1 MSPHGPR
8 MVGRSAIS
16 GLPEPQEKLAEG
28 LRALKGL
35 GPYLWPRDSIE
46 LRVRVVLAMALL
58 IAGKLVN
65 ITVPLFYKQAVDAL
79 SGAGTAGAVIA
90 VPVGLILAYGLARLT
105 SQGFNELRNGVFAK
119 VAQRA
124 VRRIA
129 LSAFRH
135 IHSLSLRF
143 HLDRRTGGLARAVER
158 GIAGIEFLLSF
169 MLFNVIPTLFEILV
183 VSAIL
188 WRLYNWQFAAVT
200 LATIVTY
207 IGFTFVITD
216 WRVRFRREMNE
227 RNSEANTKSVDSL
240 LNYETVKYFANEEH
254 EAQRY
259 DRALQ
264 AYERAAVKS
273 ETTLALLNVG
283 RGAIIAS
290 GLIGIML
297 LAGQGVAAGAMTV
310 GDFVLVNTY
319 LIQLYMPLNF
329 LGMVYRNIKQSLT
342 DIEQMMGLL
351 KIRPE
356 IEDRPGAPDLAV
368 KRGMVAFRNVD
379 FRYDPR
385 REILRDVDFAVP
397 PGARVAIVG
406 PSGAGKSTIAR
417 LLFRFYDVTD
427 GAIEIDGQD
436 IRDLTQDSLRR
447 AIGVVPQD
455 TVLFN
460 DTIYYNI
467 AYGRP
472 GAARAEI
479 EEAARLARIHDFITT
494 LPDGYETMVGE
505 RGLKL
510 RGRAKLPSRR
520 IEPRERHRAHRTGRQ
535 MARICKVLI
544 VENDDDVR
552 DLLGEIF
559 HDEGFRFTMVK
570 TGAEMREA
578 LDDDDYD
585 IVVID
590 VTQPGHED
598 GFALAEIA
606 RDQGCGV
613 ILVTGDNRHLERLQ
627 TSGQHY
633 LLKPFR
639 VQRLVEIVDKILV
652 ETAAKCVRRKRGD
665 GSFFPARMG

>member
-8 MVGRSAIS
+8 MVGRSSIT
-16 GLPEPQEKLAEG
+16 GLPEPQEKLAAG
-28 LRALKGL
+28 VRALKGL
-35 GPYLWPRDSIE
+35 GPYLWPRDSLE
-46 LRVRVVLAMALL
+46 LRARVVLAVALL

-65 ITVPLFYKQAVDAL
+65 ITVPLLYKQAVDAL
-79 SGAGTAGAVIA
+79 TGTGATAGLIA
-90 VPVGLILAYGLARLT
+90 VPVGMILAYGLARVMA
-105 SQGFNELRNGVFAK
+105 QGFNQLRDGVFAK

-135 IHSLSLRF
+135 IHALSLRF
-143 HLDRRTGGLARAVER
+143 HLERRTGGLARAIER

-188 WRLYNWQFAAVT
+188 WRLYNWEFAAVT
-200 LATIVTY
+200 LATIIVY
-207 IGFTFVITD
+207 IAFTFIVTD
-216 WRVRFRREMNE
+216 WRLRFRREMNE

-254 EAQRY
+254 EAERY
-259 DRALQ
+259 DRALR

-273 ETTLALLNVG
+273 ETTLALLNLG
-283 RGAIIAS
+283 QGAIVAV
-290 GLIGIML
+290 GLIGVML
-297 LAGQGVAAGAMTV
+297 LAGQGVAAGHMTI

-319 LIQLYMPLNF
+319 LIQLYTPLNF

-356 IEDRPGAPDLAV
+356 IEDRPGAPALAV
-368 KRGMVAFRNVD
+368 SRGMAVSRGTVAFRHVD

-385 REILRDVDFAVP
+385 REILRDVDFTVP
-397 PGARVAIVG
+397 PGAKIAIVG

-436 IRDLTQDSLRR
+436 IRDVTQDSLRR

-472 GAARAEI
+472 GASRAEI
-479 EEAARLARIHDFITT
+479 EEAARLAHIHDFVAT
-494 LPDGYETMVGE
+494 LPDGYQTMVGE

-510 RGRAKLPSRR
+510 SGGEKQRVAIARVILKAPR
-520 IEPRERHRAHRTGRQ
+520 ILVFDEATSALDTKTEREIQASLAEVATGHTTLAIAHRLSTIVDADQILVLEAGR
-535 MARICKVLI
+535 I
-544 VENDDDVR
+544 VERGDHR
-552 DLLGEIF
+552 DLLARGGIY
-559 HDEGFRFTMVK
+559 
-570 TGAEMREA
+570 AEMWARQQEA
-578 LDDDDYD
+578 ARLEE
-585 IVVID
+585 
-590 VTQPGHED
+590 GGEAA
-598 GFALAEIA
+598 FAA
-606 RDQGCGV
+606 
-613 ILVTGDNRHLERLQ
+613 N
-627 TSGQHY
+627 
-633 LLKPFR
+633 
-639 VQRLVEIVDKILV
+639 
-652 ETAAKCVRRKRGD
+652 
-665 GSFFPARMG
+665 